1 MRNSLFW
8 RILAVGL
15 LPLIIL
21 YIYFNASGSA
31 DFIHAHIPFVLLVL
45 GVLAGSA
52 YLVSRNFSQPIN
64 HLTQHLDEPQDLTDF
79 FFRAQ
84 LLPTEVP
91 APLQTRSGFP

>member
-31 DFIHAHIPFVLLVL
+31 DFIHAHIPFVLLVV
-45 GVLAGSA
+45 GVLQAALTSSA
-52 YLVSRNFSQPIN
+52 AISHTPSITSPNTWMSRRI
-64 HLTQHLDEPQDLTDF
+64 
-79 FFRAQ
+79 
-84 LLPTEVP
+84 
-91 APLQTRSGFP
+91 